1 VIIKMTKMIKC
12 VFFIFFIQF
21 SSVLLSTDTVKQ
33 DEYILIADNKGL
45 ENERNQVIK
54 FFSYACSHCYALD
67 PFIEIFKKNNK
78 NINFKYVPAIFSDQM
93 IPLAKLFFTLDT
105 MNLLPKLH
113 ESVYEVI
120 HVDKKRIFTDKKIFE
135 WAEEN
140 ELINFVQFKKI
151 YDSFDTNN
159 KILYAKNL
167 TIKSQIT
174 GTPYL
179 MINGKYLT
187 GPSLISK
194 SNGGFSPARLEQVV
208 KQLYKK

>member
-1 VIIKMTKMIKC
+1 MTKIIKCI
-12 VFFIFFIQF
+12 FFIFFIQF

-45 ENERNQVIK
+45 EKEQDKVIK

-67 PFIEIFKKNNK
+67 PFIEIFKKNNN

-120 HVDKKRIFTDKKIFE
+120 HVDKKRIFTDKKIIK

-140 ELINFVQFKKI
+140 ELINFVEFKKI

>member
-1 VIIKMTKMIKC
+1 MTKIIKCI
-12 VFFIFFIQF
+12 FFIFFIQF

-45 ENERNQVIK
+45 ENERDQVIK

-67 PFIEIFKKNNK
+67 PFIEIFKKNNN

>member
-1 VIIKMTKMIKC
+1 MNKIVNFI
-12 VFFIFFIQF
+12 FLIFFIQF
-21 SSVLLSTDTVKQ
+21 SSVLFSNDNVKQ

-45 ENERNQVIK
+45 EKEGDQVIK

-67 PFIEIFKKNNK
+67 PFIEIFKKNNN

-120 HVDKKRIFTDKKIFE
+120 HVDKKRIFTDKKIFK
-135 WAEEN
+135 WAEGN
-140 ELINFVQFKKI
+140 DLINFVEFKKI
-151 YDSFDTNN
+151 YYSFDTNN
-159 KILYAKNL
+159 KILYAKNI

>member
-1 VIIKMTKMIKC
+1 MTKIIKCI
-12 VFFIFFIQF
+12 FFIFFIQF

-45 ENERNQVIK
+45 ENERDQVIK

-67 PFIEIFKKNNK
+67 PFIEIFKKNNN

-93 IPLAKLFFTLDT
+93 IPLAKLFFTLET

-120 HVDKKRIFTDKKIFE
+120 HVDKKRIFTDKKIFK
-135 WAEEN
+135 WAKEN
-140 ELINFVQFKKI
+140 ELINFVEFKKI

-179 MINGKYLT
+179 MVNGKYLT

>member
-1 VIIKMTKMIKC
+1 MTKIIKYI
-12 VFFIFFIQF
+12 FFIFYIQF

-45 ENERNQVIK
+45 ENERDQVIK

-67 PFIEIFKKNNK
+67 PFIEIFKKNNN

-120 HVDKKRIFTDKKIFE
+120 HVDKKRIFTDKKIFK

-140 ELINFVQFKKI
+140 DLINLVEFKKI

-179 MINGKYLT
+179 MVNGKYLT

-194 SNGGFSPARLEQVV
+194 SNGGFSPARLEQVL
-208 KQLYKK
+208 KELYKK

>member
-1 VIIKMTKMIKC
+1 
-12 VFFIFFIQF
+12 
-21 SSVLLSTDTVKQ
+21 
-33 DEYILIADNKGL
+33 
-45 ENERNQVIK
+45 
-54 FFSYACSHCYALD
+54 
-67 PFIEIFKKNNK
+67 
-78 NINFKYVPAIFSDQM
+78 
-93 IPLAKLFFTLDT
+93 

-120 HVDKKRIFTDKKIFE
+120 HVDKKEFLLIKKFLNGRR
-135 WAEEN
+135 N
-140 ELINFVQFKKI
+140 ELINFVEFKKI

>member
-1 VIIKMTKMIKC
+1 MNKIVNFI
-12 VFFIFFIQF
+12 FLIFFIQF
-21 SSVLLSTDTVKQ
+21 SSVLFSNDNVKQ

-45 ENERNQVIK
+45 EKEGDQVIK

-67 PFIEIFKKNNK
+67 PFIEIFKKNN
-78 NINFKYVPAIFSDQM
+78 NDINFKYVPAIFSDQM

-105 MNLLPKLH
+105 MNLIPKLH

-120 HVDKKRIFTDKKIFE
+120 HVDKKRIFTDKKIFK
-135 WAEEN
+135 WAEGN
-140 ELINFVQFKKI
+140 DLINFVEFKKI
-151 YDSFDTNN
+151 YYSFDTNN

-179 MINGKYLT
+179 MVNGKYLT

>member
-1 VIIKMTKMIKC
+1 MNKIVNFI
-12 VFFIFFIQF
+12 FLIFFIQF
-21 SSVLLSTDTVKQ
+21 SSVLFSNDNVKQ

-45 ENERNQVIK
+45 EKEGDQVIK

-67 PFIEIFKKNNK
+67 PFIEIFKKNNN

-93 IPLAKLFFTLDT
+93 IPLAKLFFTLET

>member
-1 VIIKMTKMIKC
+1 MTKIIRC

-21 SSVLLSTDTVKQ
+21 SSVLLSTDTVKK

-45 ENERNQVIK
+45 EKERDQVIK

-67 PFIEIFKKNNK
+67 PFIEIFKKNNN
-78 NINFKYVPAIFSDQM
+78 NINFKYIPAIFSDQM

-120 HVDKKRIFTDKKIFE
+120 HVDKKRIFTDKKIFK

-140 ELINFVQFKKI
+140 ELINFVEFKKI

-194 SNGGFSPARLEQVV
+194 SNGGFSPARLEEVV

>member
-1 VIIKMTKMIKC
+1 MIKPINLI
-12 VFFIFFIQF
+12 FIIFFSQF
-21 SSVLLSTDTVKQ
+21 SSFLFSADTVKQ
-33 DEYILIADNKGL
+33 DEYIFISDNKGL
-45 ENERNQVIK
+45 EKENDQVIK

-67 PFIEIFKKNNK
+67 PFIEIFKKNNNK
-78 NINFKYVPAIFSDQM
+78 INLKYVPAIFSDQM

-105 MNLLPKLH
+105 MNLIPELH
-113 ESVYEVI
+113 EAVYEVI
-120 HVDKKRIFTDKKIFE
+120 HVDKKRIFTEKKIFK

-140 ELINFVQFKKI
+140 KFINFVEFKKI
-151 YDSFDTNN
+151 YKSFDTNN
-159 KILYAKNL
+159 KVLYAKNL

-194 SNGGFSPARLEQVV
+194 SNGGFSPERLEQVV
-208 KQLYKK
+208 KELYKR

>member
-1 VIIKMTKMIKC
+1 MNKIVNFI
-12 VFFIFFIQF
+12 FLIFFIQF
-21 SSVLLSTDTVKQ
+21 SSVLFSNDTVKQ

-45 ENERNQVIK
+45 EKEGDQVIK

-67 PFIEIFKKNNK
+67 PFIEIFKKNN
-78 NINFKYVPAIFSDQM
+78 NDINFKYVPAIFSDQM

-105 MNLLPKLH
+105 MNLLTKLH

-120 HVDKKRIFTDKKIFE
+120 HVDKKRIFTDKKIFK

-140 ELINFVQFKKI
+140 DLINFVEFKKI

>member
-1 VIIKMTKMIKC
+1 MTKIIKCI
-12 VFFIFFIQF
+12 FFIFFIQF
-21 SSVLLSTDTVKQ
+21 SSVLLSTDNVKQ

-45 ENERNQVIK
+45 ENERDQVIK

-67 PFIEIFKKNNK
+67 PFIEIFKKNNN

-93 IPLAKLFFTLDT
+93 IPLAKLFFTLET

-120 HVDKKRIFTDKKIFE
+120 HVDKKRIFTDKKIFK

-140 ELINFVQFKKI
+140 ELINFVEFKKI

>member
-1 VIIKMTKMIKC
+1 
-12 VFFIFFIQF
+12 
-21 SSVLLSTDTVKQ
+21 
-33 DEYILIADNKGL
+33 
-45 ENERNQVIK
+45 
-54 FFSYACSHCYALD
+54 
-67 PFIEIFKKNNK
+67 
-78 NINFKYVPAIFSDQM
+78 M

-120 HVDKKRIFTDKKIFE
+120 HVDKKRIFTDKKIFK

-140 ELINFVQFKKI
+140 DLINFVEFKKI

-194 SNGGFSPARLEQVV
+194 SNGGFSPARLEQVL

>member
-1 VIIKMTKMIKC
+1 MTKIIKCIY
-12 VFFIFFIQF
+12 FIFFIQF

-45 ENERNQVIK
+45 ENERDQVIK

-67 PFIEIFKKNNK
+67 PFIEIFKKNNN

-140 ELINFVQFKKI
+140 ELINFFQFKKI

>member
-1 VIIKMTKMIKC
+1 MNKIVNFI
-12 VFFIFFIQF
+12 FLIFFIQF
-21 SSVLLSTDTVKQ
+21 SSVLFSNDTVKQ
-33 DEYILIADNKGL
+33 DEYIVIADNEGL
-45 ENERNQVIK
+45 EKEGDQVIK

-67 PFIEIFKKNNK
+67 PFIEIFKKNNN

-93 IPLAKLFFTLDT
+93 IPLAKLFFTLDS
-105 MNLLPKLH
+105 MNLLTKLH

-120 HVDKKRIFTDKKIFE
+120 HVDKKRIFTDKKIFK

-140 ELINFVQFKKI
+140 DLINFLEFKKI

>member
-1 VIIKMTKMIKC
+1 MTKIIKCI
-12 VFFIFFIQF
+12 FFIFFIQF

-45 ENERNQVIK
+45 ENERDQVIK

-67 PFIEIFKKNNK
+67 PFIEIFKKNNN

-93 IPLAKLFFTLDT
+93 IPLAKLFFTLDS

-120 HVDKKRIFTDKKIFE
+120 HVDKKRIFTDKKIFK

-140 ELINFVQFKKI
+140 ELINFVEFKKI

-179 MINGKYLT
+179 MVNGKYLT

>member
-1 VIIKMTKMIKC
+1 MNKIVNFI
-12 VFFIFFIQF
+12 FLIFFIQF
-21 SSVLLSTDTVKQ
+21 SSVLFSNDNVKQ

-45 ENERNQVIK
+45 EKEGDQVIK

-67 PFIEIFKKNNK
+67 PFIEIFKKNNN

-105 MNLLPKLH
+105 MNLIPKLH

-120 HVDKKRIFTDKKIFE
+120 HVDKKRIFTDKNIFK
-135 WAEEN
+135 WAEGN
-140 ELINFVQFKKI
+140 DLINFVEFKKI
-151 YDSFDTNN
+151 YYSFDTNN

>member
-1 VIIKMTKMIKC
+1 MNKIVNFI
-12 VFFIFFIQF
+12 FLIFFIQF
-21 SSVLLSTDTVKQ
+21 SSVLFSNDTVKQ
-33 DEYILIADNKGL
+33 DEYIVIADNEGL
-45 ENERNQVIK
+45 EKEGDQVIK

-67 PFIEIFKKNNK
+67 PFIEIFKKNNN

-120 HVDKKRIFTDKKIFE
+120 HVDKKRIFTDKKIFK
-135 WAEEN
+135 WAEGN
-140 ELINFVQFKKI
+140 DLINFVEFKKI

>member
-1 VIIKMTKMIKC
+1 MTKIIKCI
-12 VFFIFFIQF
+12 FFIFFIQF

-45 ENERNQVIK
+45 ENERDQVIK

-67 PFIEIFKKNNK
+67 PFIEIFKKNNN

-93 IPLAKLFFTLDT
+93 IPLAKLFFTLET

-120 HVDKKRIFTDKKIFE
+120 HVDKKRIFTDEKIIK

-140 ELINFVQFKKI
+140 ELINFVEFKKI

>member
-1 VIIKMTKMIKC
+1 MTKIIKYI
-12 VFFIFFIQF
+12 FFIFFIQF

-33 DEYILIADNKGL
+33 GEYILIADNKGL
-45 ENERNQVIK
+45 ENERDQVIK

-67 PFIEIFKKNNK
+67 PFIEIFKKNNN

-93 IPLAKLFFTLDT
+93 IPLAKLFFTLET

>member
-1 VIIKMTKMIKC
+1 MTKIIKCI
-12 VFFIFFIQF
+12 FFIFFIQF

-45 ENERNQVIK
+45 ENERDQVIK

-67 PFIEIFKKNNK
+67 PFIEIFKKNNN

-120 HVDKKRIFTDKKIFE
+120 HVDKKRIFTDKKIFK

-140 ELINFVQFKKI
+140 ELINFAEFKKI

-179 MINGKYLT
+179 MVNGKYLT

>member
-1 VIIKMTKMIKC
+1 MTKIIKCI
-12 VFFIFFIQF
+12 FFIFFIQF

-45 ENERNQVIK
+45 ENERDQVIK

-67 PFIEIFKKNNK
+67 PFIEIFKKNNN

-93 IPLAKLFFTLDT
+93 IPLAKLFFTLET

-135 WAEEN
+135 WAKEN

>member
-1 VIIKMTKMIKC
+1 MTKIIKC

-45 ENERNQVIK
+45 ENERDQVIK

-67 PFIEIFKKNNK
+67 PFIEIFKKNNN

>member
-1 VIIKMTKMIKC
+1 MTKIIKCI
-12 VFFIFFIQF
+12 FFIFFIQF

-45 ENERNQVIK
+45 ENERDQVIK

-67 PFIEIFKKNNK
+67 PFIEIFKKNNN

-93 IPLAKLFFTLDT
+93 IPLAKLFFTLET

-140 ELINFVQFKKI
+140 ELINFVEFKKI

>member
-1 VIIKMTKMIKC
+1 MTKIIKWI
-12 VFFIFFIQF
+12 FFIFFIQF

-45 ENERNQVIK
+45 ENERDQVIK

-67 PFIEIFKKNNK
+67 PFIEIFKKNNN

-93 IPLAKLFFTLDT
+93 IPLAKLFFTLET

>member
-1 VIIKMTKMIKC
+1 MTKIIKCI
-12 VFFIFFIQF
+12 FFIFFIQF

-45 ENERNQVIK
+45 ENEQDQVIK

-67 PFIEIFKKNNK
+67 PFIEIFKKNNN

-93 IPLAKLFFTLDT
+93 IPLAKLFFTLET

-120 HVDKKRIFTDKKIFE
+120 HVDKKRIFTDKKIFK

-140 ELINFVQFKKI
+140 ELINFVEFKKI

-159 KILYAKNL
+159 KILYAKNI

>member
-1 VIIKMTKMIKC
+1 MTKIIKCI
-12 VFFIFFIQF
+12 FFIFFIQF

-45 ENERNQVIK
+45 ENERDQVIK

-67 PFIEIFKKNNK
+67 PFIEIFKKNNN

-93 IPLAKLFFTLDT
+93 IPLAKLFFTLET

-140 ELINFVQFKKI
+140 QLINFVQFKKI

-179 MINGKYLT
+179 MVNGKYLT

>member
-1 VIIKMTKMIKC
+1 MNKIVNFI
-12 VFFIFFIQF
+12 FLIFFIQF
-21 SSVLLSTDTVKQ
+21 SSVLFSNDNVKQ

-45 ENERNQVIK
+45 EKEGDQVIK

-67 PFIEIFKKNNK
+67 PFIEIFKKNNN

-105 MNLLPKLH
+105 MNLIPKLH

-120 HVDKKRIFTDKKIFE
+120 HVDKKRIFTDKKIFK
-135 WAEEN
+135 WAEGN
-140 ELINFVQFKKI
+140 DLINFVEFKKI
-151 YDSFDTNN
+151 YYSFDTNN

>member
-1 VIIKMTKMIKC
+1 MTKIIKCI
-12 VFFIFFIQF
+12 FFIFFIQF

-45 ENERNQVIK
+45 ENERDQVIK

-67 PFIEIFKKNNK
+67 PFIEIFKKNNN

-93 IPLAKLFFTLDT
+93 IPLAKLFFTLET

-120 HVDKKRIFTDKKIFE
+120 HVDKKRIFTDKKIFK

-140 ELINFVQFKKI
+140 ELINFVEFKKI

-179 MINGKYLT
+179 MVNGKYLT

>member
-1 VIIKMTKMIKC
+1 
-12 VFFIFFIQF
+12 
-21 SSVLLSTDTVKQ
+21 
-33 DEYILIADNKGL
+33 
-45 ENERNQVIK
+45 
-54 FFSYACSHCYALD
+54 
-67 PFIEIFKKNNK
+67 
-78 NINFKYVPAIFSDQM
+78 M

-105 MNLLPKLH
+105 MNLLSKLH

-120 HVDKKRIFTDKKIFE
+120 HVDKKRIFTDKKIFK

-140 ELINFVQFKKI
+140 ELINFVEFKKI

-179 MINGKYLT
+179 MISGKYLT

-208 KQLYKK
+208 KQLYKNKSYFSFSFKSAISLHGIGLQIRTSSFRCSVARFFFPIPM

>member
-1 VIIKMTKMIKC
+1 MTKIIKCI
-12 VFFIFFIQF
+12 FFIFFIQF

-45 ENERNQVIK
+45 ENERDQVIK

-67 PFIEIFKKNNK
+67 PFIEIFKKNNN

-93 IPLAKLFFTLDT
+93 IPLAKLFFTLET

-140 ELINFVQFKKI
+140 ELINFFQFKKI

>member
-1 VIIKMTKMIKC
+1 MTKIIKCI
-12 VFFIFFIQF
+12 FFIFFIQF

-33 DEYILIADNKGL
+33 DEYILIADNKDL

-67 PFIEIFKKNNK
+67 PFIEIFKKNNN

-105 MNLLPKLH
+105 MNLLTKLH

-120 HVDKKRIFTDKKIFE
+120 HVDKKRIFTDKKIFK
-135 WAEEN
+135 WAEGN
-140 ELINFVQFKKI
+140 DLINFVEFKKI

>member
-1 VIIKMTKMIKC
+1 MTKIINFI
-12 VFFIFFIQF
+12 FFIFFIQF
-21 SSVLLSTDTVKQ
+21 SSVLFSIDSVKQ
-33 DEYILIADNKGL
+33 DEYILIANNKDL
-45 ENERNQVIK
+45 EKERDQVIK

-67 PFIEIFKKNNK
+67 PFIEIFKKNNN

-105 MNLLPKLH
+105 LDLLPKLH

-120 HVDKKRIFTDKKIFE
+120 HVDKKRMFTDKKILK

-140 ELINFVQFKKI
+140 ESINFVEFKKI
-151 YDSFDTNN
+151 YNSFDTNN
-159 KILYAKNL
+159 KVLYAKNL

-208 KQLYKK
+208 KKLYKK

>member
-1 VIIKMTKMIKC
+1 MTKIIKC
-12 VFFIFFIQF
+12 AFFIFFIQF

-33 DEYILIADNKGL
+33 GEYILIADNKGL
-45 ENERNQVIK
+45 ENERDQVIK

-67 PFIEIFKKNNK
+67 PFIEIFKKNNN

-93 IPLAKLFFTLDT
+93 IPLAKLFFTLET

-120 HVDKKRIFTDKKIFE
+120 HVDKKRIFTDKKIFK

-140 ELINFVQFKKI
+140 ELINFVEFKKI

-159 KILYAKNL
+159 KILYAKNI